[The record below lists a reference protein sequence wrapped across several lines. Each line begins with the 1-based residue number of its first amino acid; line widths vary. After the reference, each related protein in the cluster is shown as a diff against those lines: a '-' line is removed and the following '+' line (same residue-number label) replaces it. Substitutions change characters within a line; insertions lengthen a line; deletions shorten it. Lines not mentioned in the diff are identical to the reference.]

1 MDLNFKIFESN
12 EEPDKKPIQTKKPI
26 CSCCDCHIANK
37 TISVMVLN
45 DVNLFIVNILCFK
58 ASLLVAARVLLEYF
72 LTELA
77 FFGWKVP
84 TEVQEMQAHKKISQL
99 NGIFQQ
105 SKDVGRLL
113 LVFQNSFPI
122 KMQPCVPVKEC
133 NFVYISYKSNSLQKH
148 SSVSAKK
155 LQNANF

>member
-77 FFGWKVP
+77 FSGWKVP

-105 SKDVGRLL
+105 SKGSPHKNVEASIWALPVWGGGLD
-113 LVFQNSFPI
+113 
-122 KMQPCVPVKEC
+122 PCQDGLGHLFREELSK
-133 NFVYISYKSNSLQKH
+133 FKW
-148 SSVSAKK
+148 AF
-155 LQNANF
+155 A